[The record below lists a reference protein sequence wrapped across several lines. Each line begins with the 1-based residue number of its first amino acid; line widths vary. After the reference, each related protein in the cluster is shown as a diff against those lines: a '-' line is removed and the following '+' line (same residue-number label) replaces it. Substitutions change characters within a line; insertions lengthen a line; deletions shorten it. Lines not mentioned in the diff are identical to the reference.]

1 MDIATLLGLVIGL
14 LLVAFGMMDDSNSIP
29 NTFFSL
35 KGLSVVL
42 GGTFA
47 ATVVNYPFRQIMGL
61 FRVAGNA
68 FSRKSMDPM
77 KIIDD
82 LVSFSKITKN
92 KGILE
97 LESSLDS
104 IESKFMRN
112 GLEMAMIEKN
122 QNKLDLFL
130 RNELTNMIIRH
141 RNGQEMFYNMGSY
154 APAFGLLGT
163 VMGLILM
170 MTAQVGGGGGAE
182 ASSFATQTQDMMGGL
197 LSGMGRALVTTFY
210 GVLFANLIFVP
221 IAGKLKTRSD
231 DETFI
236 NEIII
241 SGILSIHSKENPM
254 IMEEK
259 LLTFVSKQDKEIR
272 KESNGNA

>member
-1 MDIATLLGLVIGL
+1 MDIGTLFGLVIGL
-14 LLVAFGMMDDSNSIP
+14 FLVAFGMMNDAGIIP
-29 NTFFSL
+29 ETFFNVKAL
-35 KGLSVVL
+35 AVVL

-47 ATVVNYPFRQIMGL
+47 ATVVNYPLSQILGII
-61 FRVAGNA
+61 RVSGQA
-68 FSRKSMDPM
+68 FTRSKFNPM
-77 KIIDD
+77 SVIDE
-82 LVSFSKITKN
+82 LVSYDKIVRE
-92 KGILE
+92 KGLME
-97 LESSLDS
+97 LENYM
-104 IESKFMRN
+104 EKVENKFMRN
-112 GLEMAMIEKN
+112 GLEMAQIEKDSK
-122 QNKLDLFL
+122 KLEIFL

-170 MTAQVGGGGGAE
+170 MTAQQETSGVAN
-182 ASSFATQTQDMMGGL
+182 FATQTQNRMTNL

-210 GVLFANLIFVP
+210 GVLMANLLFIP

-231 DETFI
+231 DEVFI

-241 SGILSIHSKENPM
+241 SGILSIHVKEHPL

-259 LLTFVSKQDKEIR
+259 LLTFVSKQEKDER
-272 KESNGNA
+272 KNKNGNQ

>member
-1 MDIATLLGLVIGL
+1 MDIATLLGLLIGL
-14 LLVAFGMMDDSNSIP
+14 LLVAFGMMDDANSIP

-47 ATVVNYPFRQIMGL
+47 ATVVNYPFKQIMGL
-61 FRVAGNA
+61 LRVAGNA
-68 FSRKSMDPM
+68 FSSKRMDAM

-82 LVSFSKITKN
+82 MVKFSKIAKN
-92 KGILE
+92 RGILE
-97 LESSLDS
+97 LEGSLDG
-104 IESKFMRN
+104 IESKFLRN
-112 GLEMAMIEKN
+112 GLEMAMIERDPK
-122 QNKLDLFL
+122 KLDLFL
-130 RNELTNMIIRH
+130 RNELTNMVIRH

-170 MTAQVGGGGGAE
+170 MTAQQGGTDVA
-182 ASSFATQTQDMMGGL
+182 SFANQTSNMMSGL

-231 DETFI
+231 EEVFV

-241 SGILSIHSKENPM
+241 SGILSMHSKENPM

-272 KESNGNA
+272 KETNGNG

>member
-1 MDIATLLGLVIGL
+1 MDIGTLFGLIIGL
-14 LLVAFGMMDDSNSIP
+14 FLVAFGMMDDTGSIP
-29 NTFFSL
+29 ETFFNI
-35 KGLSVVL
+35 KAMAVVL

-47 ATVVNYPFRQIMGL
+47 ATVINYPLSQILGII
-61 FRVAGNA
+61 RVSGQA
-68 FSRKSMDPM
+68 FSRSRFNPLTV
-77 KIIDD
+77 IDE
-82 LVSFSKITKN
+82 LVSYNKIVRD
-92 KGILE
+92 KGLME
-97 LESSLDS
+97 LENHM
-104 IESKFMRN
+104 ENVENKFMRN
-112 GLEMAMIEKN
+112 GLEMAQIEKDGK
-122 QNKLDLFL
+122 KLEIFL

-170 MTAQVGGGGGAE
+170 MTSQMGGS
-182 ASSFATQTQDMMGGL
+182 ASADFATQTQNMMASL

-210 GVLFANLIFVP
+210 GVLLANLLFVP

-231 DETFI
+231 DEVFI

-241 SGILSIHSKENPM
+241 SGILSIHSKEHPL

-259 LLTFVSKQDKEIR
+259 LLTFVSKQEKDLR
-272 KESNGNA
+272 KNRNGQQ

>member
-1 MDIATLLGLVIGL
+1 MDIATLLGLIIGL
-14 LLVAFGMMDDSNSIP
+14 ILIAFGMLDETNTIP
-29 NTFFSL
+29 STFFSL
-35 KGLSVVL
+35 QGLSVVL

-47 ATVVNYPFRQIMGL
+47 ATVVNYPFKQILGL
-61 FRVAGNA
+61 IRVAGNA
-68 FSRKSMDPM
+68 FSGKGTDHMKVIDELVKYSKVVREKGLMELEHSMDS
-77 KIIDD
+77 
-82 LVSFSKITKN
+82 VEN
-92 KGILE
+92 KFI
-97 LESSLDS
+97 
-104 IESKFMRN
+104 RN
-112 GLEMAMIEKN
+112 GLEMALIEKDSR
-122 QNKLDLFL
+122 KLDNYL
-130 RNELTNMIIRH
+130 RSELTNMIIRH

-170 MTAQVGGGGGAE
+170 MTSQQTGGNEMA
-182 ASSFATQTQDMMGGL
+182 SFATQTSDMMSGL

-231 DETFI
+231 EEVFI

-241 SGILSIHSKENPM
+241 AGILSIHSKEHPM

-259 LLTFVSKQDKEIR
+259 LMTFISKQEKEFR
-272 KESNGNA
+272 KSGNGNA